1 MTVAEDVERFIL
13 GELVADQISEIAP
26 DEDLLAA
33 GIVDSFGL
41 QQLLEFID
49 ERYGV
54 HVDASELTPANFQTL
69 RSIEAFVQ
77 TQTGGRAC

>member
-1 MTVAEDVERFIL
+1 MSVSDDVERFIVD
-13 GELVADQISEIAP
+13 ELVAGQISEIEP

-41 QQLLEFID
+41 QQLLTFIE

-54 HVDASELTPANFQTL
+54 SVDPSELTPANFRTI
-69 RSIEAFVQ
+69 RNVEAFVEA
-77 TQTGGRAC
+77 QTGGRAC

>member
-1 MTVAEDVERFIL
+1 MSVAKDVDRFIVDEL
-13 GELVADQISEIAP
+13 MAGEISQIDP

-41 QQLLEFID
+41 QQLLAFID

-54 HVDASELTPANFQTL
+54 SVAATELTPANFQTL
-69 RSIEAFVQ
+69 RNIEAFVQ
-77 TQTGGRAC
+77 SQTGGRS

>member
-1 MTVAEDVERFIL
+1 MSISEEVEQFIL
-13 GELVADQISEIAP
+13 GELVADEISEIEP

-41 QQLLEFID
+41 QQLLAFIQ

-54 HVDASELTPANFQTL
+54 SVDPSELTPANFQTL
-69 RSIEAFVQ
+69 RNIEAFVQ
-77 TQTGGRAC
+77 AQTGG

>member
-1 MTVAEDVERFIL
+1 MSVSEEVEQFIL
-13 GELVADQISEIAP
+13 GELVADEISEIEP

-41 QQLLEFID
+41 QQLLAFIQ

-54 HVDASELTPANFQTL
+54 SVDPSELTPANFQTL
-69 RSIEAFVQ
+69 RNIEAFVQ
-77 TQTGGRAC
+77 AQSGG

>member
-1 MTVAEDVERFIL
+1 MSVSEEVEQFIL
-13 GELVADQISEIAP
+13 GELVADQISEIEP

-41 QQLLEFID
+41 QQLLAFIQ

-54 HVDASELTPANFQTL
+54 SVDPSELTPANFQTL
-69 RSIEAFVQ
+69 RNIETFVQ
-77 TQTGGRAC
+77 AQTGG